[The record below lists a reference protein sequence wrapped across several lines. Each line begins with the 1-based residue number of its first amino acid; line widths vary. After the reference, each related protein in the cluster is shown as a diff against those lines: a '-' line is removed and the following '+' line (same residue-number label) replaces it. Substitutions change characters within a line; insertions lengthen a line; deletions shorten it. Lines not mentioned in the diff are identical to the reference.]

1 MTRSHTSYT
10 PYSCA
15 PHAACCCL
23 AAQITASDACVNMV
37 TVAESR
43 RRSALVGTACQRVLL
58 DSSGESHGCVH
69 SCVDDHVDFEPHQVR
84 LSTGEATRRKPAQRV
99 SSVALTRSRE
109 RHRQRDAPPCGHQA
123 RRGGR
128 FRIVRLRVRRDSQSS
143 VALGLAALLSPTPTL
158 LIGHIFFFFVI
169 R

>member
-1 MTRSHTSYT
+1 MVLPITYQSRVNGRYWPRSRWVFS
-10 PYSCA
+10 S
-15 PHAACCCL
+15 
-23 AAQITASDACVNMV
+23 CVNMV

-84 LSTGEATRRKPAQRV
+84 LSTSEATRRKPAQRV

-109 RHRQRDAPPCGHQA
+109 PPSTSGRTAQA

-128 FRIVRLRVRRDSQSS
+128 FRIVLFPLGKWTRLLCVVASAPHTAISVCGRKMEIAVCGRLRPS
-143 VALGLAALLSPTPTL
+143 
-158 LIGHIFFFFVI
+158 
-169 R
+169 